1 MENKDS
7 TININISTGA
17 ILKVVGILLFLVFVY
32 FIRDI
37 LLMVFIAIVFA
48 ALIEPAV
55 NFLERKKMPRVLSA
69 IGIYLALFLVLV
81 LAVRM
86 IIPPI
91 AEQIALLINSFPE
104 LWDKA
109 AANFSALQQY
119 SQQQGLVDNIQ
130 QGLTG
135 LQDGLRKAAGGIY
148 SFILAIFSDLMNF
161 VVILVITFYLV
172 LQKDAIPKMF
182 IAVAPEKHHPYLI
195 DLISRIQNKIGDWAR
210 GQLILC
216 LIIGSLSF
224 IGLIFLLPKYAL
236 MLAIIAGLME
246 IIPYLG
252 PTISAIPAVFL
263 ALTGPPI
270 SLTRALAVLIL
281 YIVIQ
286 EAENNLIV
294 PQVMKKQV
302 GLNPVVIIIIMLIGA
317 QIAGIIGIILAI
329 PVATA
334 VSIIAKDFYPKA
346 DAVKI
351 KTSISQ

>member
-1 MENKDS
+1 MEHNKL
-7 TININISTGA
+7 TIDISTAA
-17 ILKVVGILLFLVFVY
+17 IFKVAGILLFLFFAY

-37 LLMVFIAIVFA
+37 LLMIFIAIIFA

-55 NFLERKKMPRVLSA
+55 NFLENKKIPRVLSA
-69 IGIYLALFLVLV
+69 IGIYLALFLLLALV
-81 LAVRM
+81 IRM

-91 AEQIALLINSFPE
+91 AEQVALLINNFPE
-104 LWDKA
+104 LWNKG
-109 AANFSALQQY
+109 AANFSAWQQY
-119 SQQQGLVDNIQ
+119 SQEQGLVNNVQ

-135 LQDGLRKAAGGIY
+135 LQAGLQKAASGVY
-148 SFILAIFSDLMNF
+148 SFVLAVFSDLMNF

-195 DLISRIQNKIGDWAR
+195 DLISRIQSKIGDWVR

-236 MLAIIAGLME
+236 MLAIFAGLME

-263 ALTGPPI
+263 ALMGPPI

-281 YIVIQ
+281 CVVIQ
-286 EAENNLIV
+286 LAENNLIV

-302 GLNPVVIIIIMLIGA
+302 GLNPVVVIVIMLIGA
-317 QIAGIIGIILAI
+317 QIAGIIGIFLAI
-329 PVATA
+329 PVAL
-334 VSIIAKDFYPKA
+334 VIGIIAKDFSLKSETA
-346 DAVKI
+346 K
-351 KTSISQ
+351 